1 MVPHELC
8 DSVKLCKWHEV
19 LGGRRG
25 RLAQTR
31 SMRRPFV
38 GPLFAVLLLLTPA
51 VSWAAP
57 PSADLMAK
65 LGDYAT
71 KFERQR
77 THASYAVAGHM
88 DMLDSDG
95 AVDETKDL
103 WGHVEADGQR
113 ARLTVIRYVDDG
125 KDKTEEGIKESRE
138 AAEREKKKRESGKE
152 LKMPIRADEQAR
164 YIFDQTEVDPSDP
177 TRVRITFVPKERGED
192 TVEGSAWVDSVTGA
206 PISAGFKLSRTP
218 IFVDYIHFSVEFGA
232 TTSLG
237 PAVSKVLVEGKGGI
251 LFFRKHFRA
260 SALLSDYRI
269 LP

>member
-1 MVPHELC
+1 MAHTSLMERTLVF
-8 DSVKLCKWHEV
+8 
-19 LGGRRG
+19 LGCLIAVG
-25 RLAQTR
+25 LAPIA
-31 SMRRPFV
+31 SY
-38 GPLFAVLLLLTPA
+38 
-51 VSWAAP
+51 AAP
-57 PSADLMAK
+57 PSPELMAK
-65 LGDYAT
+65 LGEYAVR
-71 KFERQR
+71 FERQR
-77 THASYAVAGHM
+77 THASYAVSGHM

-103 WGHVEADGQR
+103 VGHVEADGQR
-113 ARLTVIRYVDDG
+113 ARLTVIRYTEDG

-138 AAEREKKKRESGKE
+138 AAEREKKKRDNGKE

-177 TRVRITFVPKERGED
+177 NRVRITFVPKERADD
-192 TVEGSAWVDSVTGA
+192 TVEGSAWVDAVHGT
-206 PISAGFKLSRTP
+206 PISAGFKLTHTP

-232 TTSLG
+232 STSLG

-260 SALLSDYRI
+260 TALLSDYHI